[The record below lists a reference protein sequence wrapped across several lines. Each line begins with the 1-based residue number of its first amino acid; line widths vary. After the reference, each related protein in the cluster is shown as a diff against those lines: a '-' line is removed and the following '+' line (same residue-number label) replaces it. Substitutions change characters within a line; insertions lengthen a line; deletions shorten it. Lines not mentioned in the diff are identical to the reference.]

1 METEMNPWEDIFKKN
16 GRVFETPHTDMPRI
30 AKLMKERGAKKVLD
44 LGNGTGRHTV
54 YMAKNGFEVYGF
66 DQSPEAIQATQKWL
80 QAEGLS
86 AQFTQGDM
94 NKKLPY
100 KDGFFD
106 AVITVKVINHGNIAS
121 IKKIAKEI
129 SRVLKPGGVLFVV
142 VITVKNMAKNWKEVE
157 PGTFIPLDGREKGL
171 IHHFFT
177 EEELRDVFTGFEITH
192 LHLDRARHYCMTAFK
207 K

>member
-1 METEMNPWEDIFKKN
+1 METKMNPWEDIFKKN
-16 GRVFETPHTDMPRI
+16 GRVFETPHTDMPGI
-30 AKLMKERGAKKVLD
+30 ARLMKEHGAKKVLD

-66 DQSPEAIQATQKWL
+66 DQSPEAIQSTQKWL
-80 QAEGLS
+80 SEEGLT
-86 AQFTQGDM
+86 AQFMQGDM

-106 AVITVKVINHGNIAS
+106 AVITVKVINHGTITS

-129 SRVLKPGGVLFVV
+129 SRVLKPGGILFVV

-177 EEELRDVFTGFEITH
+177 EEELRDVFSGFEITH
-192 LHLDRARHYCMTAFK
+192 LHLDKERHYCMTAFK